1 MRSGDKSHGAPQGAG
16 WTLARV
22 IAVLVLAAAL
32 FRLGFDLR
40 AMLIQQKVGFVS
52 LGELL
57 GPDIWSRLAVG
68 IAPASERVA
77 EILTALQSVPACL
90 AAAFLAG
97 LVLTLDWLV
106 RGSYHL
112 GRAFLL
118 PPSEANRA
126 ELQFLPA
133 ALEIVESPPSPIGRA
148 IGATI
153 IAVFCMAIAWACV
166 GRIDIVASASGKVV
180 PTGRTK
186 VIQPFETG
194 VVRAIHV
201 RDGQRVTAGETL
213 IELDSTMNTAER
225 DHLKNDLLA
234 ARLEVAR
241 LRAGL
246 ADDPETAFAPPAEA
260 SPALVTTQRQYL
272 AAQVAEHNAKLSALD
287 RQRAQKVAETVT
299 IAATIEKLKAATPL
313 IQERVT
319 IRQGLKDFGTRLNY
333 LETVQLLTENIE
345 DLKVQRARL
354 REAEAALA
362 TIDETKK
369 QALEEYRRTRY
380 AELAE
385 AQRKAAGLAEDL
397 VKAEERTRLQLLKA
411 PVDGTVQQL
420 AIHTVGGVVTPAQG
434 LLVLVPADSHLEIEA
449 MVANRDIGF
458 VEAGQ
463 EAQIKVDTFN
473 YTRYGLLHGR
483 VLSVSSDA
491 ISHEGG
497 ADKSADRP
505 SEGGG
510 DKGAGPFYSAR
521 ITLDRAAMQI
531 DDRLVNLASGMMVT
545 AEINTGQR
553 RLIGYLLS
561 PLAKYIHEG
570 LRER

>member
-1 MRSGDKSHGAPQGAG
+1 MRSGDQKSQGVPQGGG
-16 WTLARV
+16 WTLAGV
-22 IAVLVLAAAL
+22 IAVLLLAAAL

-40 AMLIQQKVGFVS
+40 AMLMEQKVGFAS

-57 GPDIWSRLAVG
+57 GPGSRLAGG
-68 IAPASERVA
+68 IAPAGERLA
-77 EILTALQSVPACL
+77 ETLAALHTVPTCL
-90 AAAFLAG
+90 AAVLLAG
-97 LVLTLDWLV
+97 LVLVLDWLV
-106 RGSYHL
+106 RGFYRL
-112 GRAFLL
+112 GHAVLSHS
-118 PPSEANRA
+118 SEANSV

-148 IGATI
+148 ISATI
-153 IAVFCMAIAWACV
+153 IAVFCMALAWACV

-180 PTGRTK
+180 PTGRNK

-234 ARLEVAR
+234 AGLEVSR
-241 LRAGL
+241 LRAAL
-246 ADDPETAFAPPAEA
+246 ADDPDTAFTAPAEV
-260 SPALVTTQRQYL
+260 SPALVATQRQYL

-287 RQRAQKVAETVT
+287 RQRAQKVAETAT
-299 IAATIEKLKAATPL
+299 IAATIEKLKAATPI

-362 TIDETKK
+362 TIDETNKE
-369 QALEEYRRTRY
+369 AVEEYRRTHY

-463 EAQIKVDTFN
+463 EARIKVDTFN
-473 YTRYGLLHGR
+473 FTRYGVLRGR

-491 ISHEGG
+491 ISRDGG
-497 ADKSADRP
+497 ADNSANR
-505 SEGGG
+505 SGEGGG
-510 DKGAGPFYSAR
+510 DKSAGPFYAAR
-521 ITLDRAAMQI
+521 IALDRAAMRI

-545 AEINTGQR
+545 AEINTGKR
-553 RLIGYLLS
+553 RLISYLLS
-561 PLAKYIHEG
+561 PLARYGHES

>member
-1 MRSGDKSHGAPQGAG
+1 MRSGDKSHGAPHGAG

-22 IAVLVLAAAL
+22 ISVLLMAAAL
-32 FRLGFDLR
+32 FQLGFDLR

-57 GPDIWSRLAVG
+57 GPDVWSHLAVG
-68 IAPASERVA
+68 IAPAGERVA
-77 EILTALQSVPACL
+77 EMLSALQTVPACL
-90 AAAFLAG
+90 GAVFLAG
-97 LVLTLDWLV
+97 LMLMLDWLIRGFYRLV
-106 RGSYHL
+106 R
-112 GRAFLL
+112 AVLL

-153 IAVFCMAIAWACV
+153 IAVFCMALAWACV

-225 DHLKNDLLA
+225 DHLKNDFLA

-246 ADDPETAFAPPAEA
+246 ADDPETAFAPPADA
-260 SPALVTTQRQYL
+260 SQALVATQRQYL

-287 RQRAQKVAETVT
+287 RQRAQKVAETAT

-345 DLKVQRARL
+345 DLKVQAARL

-553 RLIGYLLS
+553 RLISYLLS
-561 PLAKYIHEG
+561 PLAKYNHES